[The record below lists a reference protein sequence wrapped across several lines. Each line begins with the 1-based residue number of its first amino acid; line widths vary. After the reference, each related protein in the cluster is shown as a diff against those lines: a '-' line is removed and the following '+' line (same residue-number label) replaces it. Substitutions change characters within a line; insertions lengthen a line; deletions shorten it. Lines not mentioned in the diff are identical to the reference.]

1 MSESTFQLVF
11 WASIV
16 WVMYMATFR
25 HKQLIEVDQHMRGN
39 LKETAGGL
47 GKAAKFGVGVARFFL
62 KK

>member
-1 MSESTFQLVF
+1 MSESTFQWVF

-39 LKETAGGL
+39 LKNTARGL
-47 GKAAKFGVGVARFFL
+47 GKGVKFGVGIVRFL
-62 KK
+62 STK